1 MKRLLILLG
10 VMGLAVFFLL
20 SDEDKKDLKQ
30 EGKKMKKKLK
40 KTHFH
45 KNPLSVDQ
53 SMD

>member
-10 VMGLAVFFLL
+10 VMGIAVFFML
-20 SDEDKKDLKQ
+20 SETDRKEIEH
-30 EGKKMKKKLK
+30 EGKKIKKKLK

-53 SMD
+53 HME

>member
-10 VMGLAVFFLL
+10 VMGAAVLFML
-20 SDEDKKDLKQ
+20 SEGDKKEKV
-30 EGKKMKKKLK
+30 EGKRIKKKLK

-53 SMD
+53 SME